1 DITNILPTIRVPTLI
16 VHRAGD
22 LDANV
27 GGARYMARQIPGAKY
42 VELPGDDH
50 LPFVGNQETIL
61 DEIEKF
67 LDGIQHAPDF
77 DRVLATVLCLNVIG
91 STGAAKLREHEL
103 RDSFLSLTTKE
114 LERFRGR
121 EIETSEH
128 TVLAGFDGPARAIR
142 AACSIRDS
150 ARRFGIEI
158 KAGLH
163 TGECDTINEKLAGT
177 AVEMSAQIAAKAR
190 AGEVLVSSTVTDLVA
205 GSGIQFEDR
214 GAHPLRGVEGKWRL
228 FSVVQADGPVT
239 VEKAAYKPP
248 TKAEPR

>member
-1 DITNILPTIRVPTLI
+1 KL
-16 VHRAGD
+16 
-22 LDANV
+22 
-27 GGARYMARQIPGAKY
+27 
-42 VELPGDDH
+42 
-50 LPFVGNQETIL
+50 
-61 DEIEKF
+61 

-91 STGAAKLREHEL
+91 STGAAKLRDDAL
-103 RDSFLSLTTKE
+103 RNSFLSLNTKE

-214 GAHPLRGVEGKWRL
+214 GAHPLKGVDGTWHL
-228 FSVVQADGPVT
+228 FAVVQDSDSGPIKHADKSTPISSQRRAIDSV
-239 VEKAAYKPP
+239 AILPL
-248 TKAEPR
+248 